1 MRMLTRLQ
9 QQFGKAEGTSH
20 GQSDEAAKSP
30 APAIQYQRQQQSGRQ
45 LGRAGQREGHKHR
58 SRDQL
63 ERVHVA
69 VEGYHRQGPGTLQSV
84 GIEHDSWRVARR
96 ANTQTADHSPKE
108 DQQDGV
114 LR

>member
-1 MRMLTRLQ
+1 
-9 QQFGKAEGTSH
+9 
-20 GQSDEAAKSP
+20 
-30 APAIQYQRQQQSGRQ
+30 
-45 LGRAGQREGHKHR
+45 
-58 SRDQL
+58 
-63 ERVHVA
+63 VA